1 MSAQR
6 SLRASTTIFTN
17 VTSLVYVCFWP
28 AGLSRNTYV
37 TQLHATDADS
47 GLNGQLF
54 YEITNPSDIQSHFEI
69 APAHTGIVLT
79 RVTLD
84 VEIRQEYRVYV
95 TAYDR
100 GEPQLSSS
108 CLLKIKV
115 MDVNDNRPHFGQ
127 SVITRHIAEGS
138 VTHAPRT
145 SQRHVLTDTAFM
157 YS

>member
-1 MSAQR
+1 M
-6 SLRASTTIFTN
+6 
-17 VTSLVYVCFWP
+17 
-28 AGLSRNTYV
+28 

-127 SVITRHIAEGS
+127 SVITRHIAEGK
-138 VTHAPRT
+138 VTGSPRM
-145 SQRHVLTDTAFM
+145 SQNAGTERGQTLHSCTCEL
-157 YS
+157 S